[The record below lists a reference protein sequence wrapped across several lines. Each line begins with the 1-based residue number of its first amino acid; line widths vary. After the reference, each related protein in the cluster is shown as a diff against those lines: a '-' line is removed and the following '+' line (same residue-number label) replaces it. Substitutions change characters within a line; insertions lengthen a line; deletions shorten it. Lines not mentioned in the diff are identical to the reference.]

1 MRDYLI
7 NFKGTKMR
15 TLARNGLISFFF
27 FVSNFFFF
35 LEGGVGVNFQIT
47 SKSNL
52 PKDNLQK
59 MFKNN
64 GKKLIRPS
72 LSFLCY

>member
-1 MRDYLI
+1 M
-7 NFKGTKMR
+7 GW
-15 TLARNGLISFFF
+15 LAFFF
-27 FVSNFFFF
+27 FFF
-35 LEGGVGVNFQIT
+35 GGGVNFQVT

-64 GKKLIRPS
+64 GQKIITSFSFFRPS